1 MPRSRIAGRPS
12 ARPLPANTHVPA
24 KEIREVYRGH
34 TIRVEVGTWEAGE
47 REVVRHPGAV
57 AVVALVGGDRVVLV
71 RQMREALD
79 QRILEV
85 PAGKRDVAGEPP
97 EETARRE
104 LEEETG
110 YRLTSIRPLGRI
122 HSSPGFSDEEVLLYV
137 GEVERGRPSDPEE
150 GIEVVVMPLADAVE
164 AVRDGRITDAKSAVA
179 LLLVA
184 APS

>member
-1 MPRSRIAGRPS
+1 MS
-12 ARPLPANTHVPA
+12 A

-57 AVVALVGGDRVVLV
+57 AVVALVEGDRVMLV
-71 RQMREALD
+71 RQMREALE
-79 QRILEV
+79 QRILEI

-104 LEEETG
+104 LKEETG
-110 YRLTSIRPLGRI
+110 YRLTSVRPLARI

-137 GEVERGRPSDPEE
+137 GEAQPDGPAEPDDSE
-150 GIEVVVMPLADAVE
+150 GDIEVVVMPLADAVQ
-164 AVRDGRITDAKSAVA
+164 AVREGRITDAKSAVA
-179 LLLVA
+179 LLLA
-184 APS
+184 ASPS